1 MAISL
6 ASENLAITLASGY
19 MGIYQG
25 IRRHGGPY
33 LWHQR
38 ILRLLWHLDILGY
51 IKASEDMEGHIF
63 GIRESCD
70 YSGIWIYGDIS
81 RHQKTWRA
89 ISLAS
94 ENLAITLASGYT
106 GIYQGIRRHGGP
118 YLWHQR
124 ILRLLWHLDIWGYI
138 KASEDMEGHIFGIR
152 ESCDYSGIW
161 IYWDISRHQKTWMAI
176 SLASENLAITL
187 ASGYMGIY
195 QGIRRHGGPYLW
207 HQRILR
213 LLWHLDIWG
222 YIKASE
228 DMDGH
233 IFGIRESYDYS
244 GIWIYGDISRHQKT
258 WMAISLASENLTI
271 TLASGY
277 MGIYQGIRR
286 HGWPYLWHQRI
297 LRLLWHLD
305 IWGYIKASEDMD
317 GHIFGIR
324 ESYDYSG
331 IWIYGDISRHQK
343 TWMAISLASE
353 NLTITLASGYMGIYQ
368 GIRRHGWPYLWHQR
382 ILRLLWHLD
391 IWGYI
396 KASEDMDGHI
406 FGIRESYDYSGIWI
420 YGDISQASEDMDGH
434 IFGIRESYDYSGI
447 WIYGDI
453 SRHQKTWMA
462 ISLASENLTI
472 TLASGYMGY
481 IKASEDMDGHIFGI
495 RESYDYSGIWIY
507 GDISRHQ
514 KTWMAISL
522 ASENLTITL
531 ASGYMGI
538 YQGIRRHGWPYLWHQ
553 RILRLLWHLDIW
565 GYIKA
570 SEDMD
575 GHIFGIR
582 ESYDYSGIW
591 IYGDISQA
599 SEDMDGHIFGI
610 RESFDYSGIWI
621 CHRHQGNIVQYLTRH
636 GIINYGRYTRTTKI
650 SRFLVRSERK
660 VIVIGAG
667 AAGISAA
674 TQLTSFGFD
683 VIILEAR
690 ARIGGRIQSF
700 KTKRGNIIE
709 TGADT
714 LRHVECSPMA
724 ALLTQVG
731 PQGQQQA
738 MLDEHAVFDFT
749 TIFSDGKPLNED
761 KINMFLRHY
770 DASKGALQFQSHQKE
785 HRDENGRWISRQQAY
800 ENIINMCERGTLI
813 KYYNHTKQLEEVA
826 RAKELHFKQ
835 MKVARNTAIMAE
847 NRLKRMEG
855 KDEAEIDPLL
865 RRSLKRDIVTALDK
879 FEEIS
884 NAYEAAESSWQL
896 LSSTPQAKQFMHPGS
911 DFSTYNFMLGFEEYL
926 IGAQLEKVQ
935 FSADSA
941 VNKSLGVS
949 TRISQGLHALLLHQ
963 VRNRNMEILLNNR
976 VMDIDYSRE
985 NSVKLTVKNEKD
997 EIVEMDAAFVV
1008 CTLPIGVLK
1017 KTIINDERA
1026 PTFTPRLHPKKIQAI
1041 RRMGSGLVNKC
1052 ILEFEKAFWT
1062 TATSSRAS
1070 QFVTVSPNVKTR
1082 GCLSIW
1088 SSTPKSTV
1096 LTTYIIGENAD
1107 HELPDEV
1114 IIQNAMTILQK
1125 TFGNQCPRSPVSA
1138 HVTRWQNDELA
1149 FGSGSYMS
1157 LLTEKSDFD
1166 ELMRPLE
1173 TKDGKN
1179 RVYFAGEHTS
1189 LAYNSTVQGAWIS
1202 GARAAA
1208 ELTNEHIGIG
1218 FVDMAAI
1225 ERAEK
1230 GEEDLED
1237 DQDENAIIEVDRDGP
1252 MRQEDYEQLERMEI
1266 EAQMQLHEALAAIE
1280 AVQSAGEAVRRGT
1293 GEPIEGF
1300 RRGPRTPDSQ
1310 RVFGAVNRASNVPS
1324 EAMDTSENVPEAPEA
1339 TENAPESSENVQ
1351 SAPEALEAVENAPE
1365 APQAQENAPEAILD
1379 ASEAQMDAPEA
1390 SQAQEAEIDSPEA
1403 SQAPQ
1408 ALEDTPEAAEPA
1420 PEDVQGPS
1428 EEPQAKKAKIEEE
1441 EDSSKA

>member
-1 MAISL
+1 MS
-6 ASENLAITLASGY
+6 SESSSSESYPDEEILNYEEFGPMVDDNKLRKAAEAARLPFDRPTEHELSFFPELWESQQSVEVFLLLRNTTLATWQAHPSKECTALEV
-19 MGIYQG
+19 
-25 IRRHGGPY
+25 RNNVFAPFNSD
-33 LWHQR
+33 
-38 ILRLLWHLDILGY
+38 LDFI
-51 IKASEDMEGHIF
+51 
-63 GIRESCD
+63 
-70 YSGIWIYGDIS
+70 
-81 RHQKTWRA
+81 Q
-89 ISLAS
+89 
-94 ENLAITLASGYT
+94 
-106 GIYQGIRRHGGP
+106 
-118 YLWHQR
+118 
-124 ILRLLWHLDIWGYI
+124 
-138 KASEDMEGHIFGIR
+138 
-152 ESCDYSGIW
+152 
-161 IYWDISRHQKTWMAI
+161 
-176 SLASENLAITL
+176 
-187 ASGYMGIY
+187 
-195 QGIRRHGGPYLW
+195 
-207 HQRILR
+207 
-213 LLWHLDIWG
+213 
-222 YIKASE
+222 
-228 DMDGH
+228 
-233 IFGIRESYDYS
+233 
-244 GIWIYGDISRHQKT
+244 
-258 WMAISLASENLTI
+258 
-271 TLASGY
+271 
-277 MGIYQGIRR
+277 
-286 HGWPYLWHQRI
+286 
-297 LRLLWHLD
+297 
-305 IWGYIKASEDMD
+305 
-317 GHIFGIR
+317 
-324 ESYDYSG
+324 
-331 IWIYGDISRHQK
+331 
-343 TWMAISLASE
+343 
-353 NLTITLASGYMGIYQ
+353 
-368 GIRRHGWPYLWHQR
+368 
-382 ILRLLWHLD
+382 
-391 IWGYI
+391 
-396 KASEDMDGHI
+396 
-406 FGIRESYDYSGIWI
+406 
-420 YGDISQASEDMDGH
+420 
-434 IFGIRESYDYSGI
+434 
-447 WIYGDI
+447 
-453 SRHQKTWMA
+453 
-462 ISLASENLTI
+462 
-472 TLASGYMGY
+472 
-481 IKASEDMDGHIFGI
+481 
-495 RESYDYSGIWIY
+495 
-507 GDISRHQ
+507 
-514 KTWMAISL
+514 
-522 ASENLTITL
+522 
-531 ASGYMGI
+531 
-538 YQGIRRHGWPYLWHQ
+538 
-553 RILRLLWHLDIW
+553 
-565 GYIKA
+565 
-570 SEDMD
+570 
-575 GHIFGIR
+575 
-582 ESYDYSGIW
+582 
-591 IYGDISQA
+591 
-599 SEDMDGHIFGI
+599 
-610 RESFDYSGIWI
+610 
-621 CHRHQGNIVQYLTRH
+621 NIVQYLTRH

-683 VIILEAR
+683 VIVLEAR

-731 PQGQQQA
+731 PQGQNQA

-855 KDEAEIDPLL
+855 KDETEIDPLL

-985 NSVKLTVKNEKD
+985 NDVKLTVKNEKD

-1114 IIQNAMTILQK
+1114 IVQNAMTVLQK
-1125 TFGNQCPRSPVSA
+1125 TFGHQCPRSPVSA
-1138 HVTRWQNDELA
+1138 HVTRWQNDEFA

-1225 ERAEK
+1225 ERAEM

-1310 RVFGAVNRASNVPS
+1310 RVFGAVQRVPNVPS
-1324 EAMDTSENVPEAPEA
+1324 EAMNTSESVPEAMDTSDATQSIPEA
-1339 TENAPESSENVQ
+1339 SENITSLGCNSEGVQ
-1351 SAPEALEAVENAPE
+1351 STSEALDAIGNAPEALEIPEEASEAQEEDVPEASNAPKDIPDSPDVKIDAPE
-1365 APQAQENAPEAILD
+1365 APEL
-1379 ASEAQMDAPEA
+1379 
-1390 SQAQEAEIDSPEA
+1390 
-1403 SQAPQ
+1403 
-1408 ALEDTPEAAEPA
+1408 A

-1428 EEPQAKKAKIEEE
+1428 EEPQAKKAKIDEEK
-1441 EDSSKA
+1441 DS